1 MARDAW
7 LNHLAQVPMFAH
19 CSKKELQQVAQATM
33 EVSAPDGRVL
43 VREGEP
49 GHECFI
55 IIEGHARVERNGA
68 VVATLG
74 PDDVVGE
81 WAPLTGGPRTAT
93 VTAEGPLDVLVIGQ
107 REFAAL
113 LDEIPGFANRVLHEL
128 AHRMRDLDER
138 AYG

>member
-1 MARDAW
+1 
-7 LNHLAQVPMFAH
+7 MFAQ

-43 VREGEP
+43 AREREP

-55 IIEGHARVERNGA
+55 IIEGNAKVERNGA
-68 VVATLG
+68 PVATLG
-74 PDDVVGE
+74 PGDVVGE
-81 WAPLTGGPRTAT
+81 LAPLTGGPRTAT
-93 VTAEGPLDVLVIGQ
+93 VTADGPVNLLVIGQ

-128 AHRMRDLDER
+128 AQRYVELDER
-138 AYG
+138 ANG